1 MSLIY
6 KGKDLKKIFGL
17 EMLTELTIENAV
29 RDVEIVEIPGK
40 NGDIVIDNGR
50 YKSVAFSPK
59 FIMWKKSNFMSFEEQ
74 QNALT
79 DLMTGAYGY
88 SEMTILGNSNYTY
101 MARVVDEVRITLD
114 DEVSAEVEIN
124 FSLKPI
130 KYITSGLNT
139 VNLVNGAILNNI
151 GKVSSN
157 PMIVLTGTGN
167 VTLTLGSK
175 TVVFKN
181 ITDGVVVDF
190 EHKTVT
196 NLDKNSPKW
205 ETLYTWP
212 LPSIPVGSNKIS
224 WDNSGFKISMIP
236 RWGVTV

>member
-6 KGKDLKKIFGL
+6 KGRDLKSIFGL

-50 YKSVAFSPK
+50 YKPVLFSPK
-59 FIMWKKSNFMSFEEQ
+59 FIMWKKSNFKSFEEQ
-74 QNALT
+74 QNAFT

-88 SEMTILGNSNYTY
+88 SEMTILGNSAFTY

-124 FSLKPI
+124 LSLKPI
-130 KYITSGLNT
+130 KYITPGLDT
-139 VNLVNGAILNNI
+139 VNLVNGTILDNI
-151 GKVSSN
+151 GKVPSN

-212 LPSIPVGSNKIS
+212 LPSLPVGSNKIS
-224 WDNSGFKISMIP
+224 WDNSNFKISMIP
-236 RWGVTV
+236 RWGVLV

>member
-6 KGKDLKKIFGL
+6 KGKDLKKLFGL

-29 RDVEIVEIPGK
+29 RDIETIEVPGRD
-40 NGDIVIDNGR
+40 GVILIDNDR
-50 YKSVAFSPK
+50 YKGVAFSPK
-59 FIMWKKSNFMSFEEQ
+59 FIMWKKDTFVSFEEQ

-79 DLMTGAYGY
+79 NLMTGSYGY

-130 KYITSGLNT
+130 KYITSGLDT
-139 VNLVNGAILNNI
+139 VDLVNGAILNNI
-151 GKVSSN
+151 GKVPSN
-157 PMIVLTGTGN
+157 PMILLIGTGN
-167 VTLTLGSK
+167 VTLTIGSK

-181 ITDGVVVDF
+181 ITDGVVVDL

-212 LPSIPVGSNKIS
+212 LPSLPVGSNKIS
-224 WDNSGFKISMIP
+224 WDNSSFKISMIP

>member
-1 MSLIY
+1 
-6 KGKDLKKIFGL
+6 
-17 EMLTELTIENAV
+17 MLTELTIENAV
-29 RDVEIVEIPGK
+29 RDIETIEVPGRD
-40 NGDIVIDNGR
+40 GVILIDNDR
-50 YKSVAFSPK
+50 YKSVAFTPK
-59 FIMWKKSNFMSFEEQ
+59 FIMWKKSNFVSFEEQ

-130 KYITSGLNT
+130 KYITSGLGT
-139 VNLVNGAILNNI
+139 VDLVNGAILNNI
-151 GKVSSN
+151 GKVPSN
-157 PMIVLTGTGN
+157 PMILLIGTGN
-167 VTLTLGSK
+167 VTLTLGSRPI
-175 TVVFKN
+175 VFKN
-181 ITDGVVVDF
+181 ITDDVVVDF

-196 NLDKNSPKW
+196 NLDKDLPKW

-212 LPSIPVGSNKIS
+212 LPSLPVGSNKIS
-224 WDNSGFKISMIP
+224 WDNSIFKISMIP

>member
-6 KGKDLKKIFGL
+6 KGRDLKSIFGL

-59 FIMWKKSNFMSFEEQ
+59 FIMWKKSNFRSFEEQ

-101 MARVVDEVRITLD
+101 MARVVDEARITLD

-130 KYITSGLNT
+130 KYITSGLDT
-139 VNLVNGAILNNI
+139 VNLANGAILDNI
-151 GKVSSN
+151 GKVPSN

-167 VTLTLGSK
+167 VTLTLDSK
-175 TVVFKN
+175 IVVFKN

-190 EHKTVT
+190 ESKTVT

-212 LPSIPVGSNKIS
+212 LPSLPVGNNKIS
-224 WDNSGFKISMIP
+224 WDNSNFKISMIP

>member
-40 NGDIVIDNGR
+40 NGDIVIDNER

-130 KYITSGLNT
+130 KYVTSGLDT
-139 VNLVNGAILNNI
+139 VNLVNGAILDNI

-167 VTLTLGSK
+167 VTLTLGSRPI
-175 TVVFKN
+175 VFEN

-196 NLDKNSPKW
+196 NLDKNSSKW

-224 WDNSGFKISMIP
+224 WDNSSFKISMIP